1 MNRYDENSNSH
12 KDRTV
17 NIILAG
23 VGGQGLVLLTDM
35 LCEAGHRA
43 GYDVKSNDVVGLSQ
57 RGGKVWG
64 SVRLGEKVHS
74 PNIRKG
80 EADYILALEPLEGLR
95 WQGFLKTGGRLFAS
109 TSEIYPVFAI
119 AEQAEYPHDLENH
132 IRPDIDFVKHDIHTL
147 SIKLGTV
154 KVTNVMMM
162 GLLASQLDISN
173 DIWEA
178 VIRETVPEKFV
189 DENIKAFELG
199 KSLTA

>member
-1 MNRYDENSNSH
+1 MSSQNQSKQTASDP
-12 KDRTV
+12 TV

-64 SVRLGEKVHS
+64 SVRLGKKVHS
-74 PNIRKG
+74 PNIRRG

-95 WQGFLKTGGRLFAS
+95 WQGFLKKGGKLFAS

-119 AEQAEYPHDLENH
+119 AEQAEYPHVLENH
-132 IRPDIDFVKHDIHTL
+132 IRADIDFVKHDIHTL
-147 SIKLGTV
+147 SMKLGTV

-162 GLLASQLDISN
+162 GLLASQLDIDSE
-173 DIWEA
+173 IWEA

-199 KSLTA
+199 KSL

>member
-1 MNRYDENSNSH
+1 MNRNTQNEQNNDNGI
-12 KDRTV
+12 V

-64 SVRLGEKVHS
+64 SVRLGKKIHS
-74 PNIRKG
+74 PSIRKG

-95 WQGFLKTGGRLFAS
+95 WQGFLKTGGKLFAS

-119 AEQAEYPHDLENH
+119 AEQAQYPHDIENH
-132 IRPDIDFVKHDIHTL
+132 IRPDIDFIKHDIHTL
-147 SIKLGTV
+147 SMKLGTV
-154 KVTNVMMM
+154 KVTNVLMM
-162 GLLASQLDISN
+162 GLLASQLDISS

-199 KSLTA
+199 KSL

>member
-1 MNRYDENSNSH
+1 MNSNTQNEQNI
-12 KDRTV
+12 DNGIV

-64 SVRLGEKVHS
+64 SVRLGKKIHS

-95 WQGFLKTGGRLFAS
+95 WQGFLKTGGKLFAS

-119 AEQAEYPHDLENH
+119 AEQAQYPHDIENH
-132 IRPDIDFVKHDIHTL
+132 IRPDIDFIKHDIHTL
-147 SIKLGTV
+147 SMKLGTV

-162 GLLASQLDISN
+162 GLLASQLDISS

-199 KSLTA
+199 KSL

>member
-1 MNRYDENSNSH
+1 MNKQKSNNG
-12 KDRTV
+12 TV

-64 SVRLGEKVHS
+64 SVRLGNKIYS
-74 PNIRKG
+74 PNVRRG

-95 WQGFLKTGGRLFAS
+95 WQGFLKTGGKLFAS

-119 AEQAEYPHDLENH
+119 AEQSEYPHDLENH
-132 IRPDIDFVKHDIHTL
+132 VRPDIEFVKHDIHTL
-147 SIKLGTV
+147 SMKLGTV

-162 GLLASQLDISN
+162 GLLARQLDIPGE
-173 DIWEA
+173 IWVA

-189 DENIKAFELG
+189 NENLKAFELG
-199 KSLTA
+199 KSL

>member
-1 MNRYDENSNSH
+1 MNKEMI
-12 KDRTV
+12 

-35 LCEAGHRA
+35 LCEAGYRG

-64 SVRLGEKVHS
+64 SVRLGTKVHS
-74 PNIRKG
+74 PNVRKG

-95 WQGFLKTGGRLFAS
+95 WQSYLKKGGKLFTS

-119 AEQAEYPHDLENH
+119 GEQADYPHDLQH
-132 IRPDIDFVKHDIHTL
+132 HVRSDIDFINHDIQSL
-147 SIKLGTV
+147 SLKLGTT

-162 GLLASQLDISN
+162 GLLARQLDISSE
-173 DIWEA
+173 IWEA

-189 DENIKAFELG
+189 DENLKAFQCG
-199 KSLTA
+199 MSL

>member
-1 MNRYDENSNSH
+1 MNRQTINSEPI
-12 KDRTV
+12 

-64 SVRLGEKVHS
+64 SVRLGQKVHS
-74 PNIRKG
+74 PNVRKG
-80 EADYILALEPLEGLR
+80 EADFILALEPLEGLR
-95 WQGFLKTGGRLFAS
+95 WQSYLKSGGKLFVS

-119 AEQAEYPHDLENH
+119 SEQSKYPHDLENH
-132 IRPDIDFVKHDIHTL
+132 VRPDIVFIKHDIL
-147 SIKLGTV
+147 SLSLKLGTV

-162 GLLASQLDISN
+162 GLLANHLDISSQ
-173 DIWEA
+173 IWES

-199 KSLTA
+199 KSL